1 MTYHCTV
8 GDQANQRI
16 GRQQAQADYQCL
28 LQRLELILI
37 DTGVNNIEENGR
49 DLGRARKSVLDS
61 GELGQKLGRKIV
73 GGKVLVVMR
82 RERVTLET
90 ERTDPHLASDV
101 DLTVKTQLAHQV
113 YYDAPEETGRVHTSK
128 G

>member
-16 GRQQAQADYQCL
+16 GRQQAQTDYQCL

-37 DTGVNNIEENGR
+37 DTGVNNIEKNGR
-49 DLGRARKSVLDS
+49 DLGRARKSVLDG

-73 GGKVLVVMR
+73 R
-82 RERVTLET
+82 
-90 ERTDPHLASDV
+90 
-101 DLTVKTQLAHQV
+101 
-113 YYDAPEETGRVHTSK
+113 
-128 G
+128 